1 MVYGM
6 CVHIFVYMGIDT
18 YIILYIYI
26 ILYYIY
32 IFISYIY
39 IIIIH
44 TSNYSLRFHKIY
56 GGCDQFRMH
65 SGIVVGGQ
73 SAPKPLAA
81 ITLESEV

>member
-1 MVYGM
+1 M
-6 CVHIFVYMGIDT
+6 C
-18 YIILYIYI
+18 
-26 ILYYIY
+26 
-32 IFISYIY
+32 ISYIY